1 MRIPVRG
8 FVLVA
13 LFLASTASAD
23 DKKPP
28 PPPTPDPALTASFKP
43 DLGTWSCT
51 GKMKVGDAEFPTQA
65 QMKISA
71 ELGGFLYAGEYSI
84 PKSKAIPTG
93 MKAHVHWTW
102 DPASKKLIEFGVDNF
117 GNVFRGTAD
126 GYKGDTIVWD
136 EEGTMEGK
144 PIKSRTTVT
153 RKGGKELTVIA
164 EIQKDGAWAPMGE
177 DHCKKK

>member
-13 LFLASTASAD
+13 LVVAVAASAD
-23 DKKPP
+23 DKKAPP
-28 PPPTPDPALTASFKP
+28 LPTPDATLTASFKP
-43 DLGTWSCT
+43 DLGTWSCS
-51 GKMKVGDAEFPTQA
+51 GKMKMGDKDVPTQA

-71 ELGGFLYAGEYSI
+71 ELGGFLYAGEYSL
-84 PKSKAIPTG
+84 PKSKDMPVG
-93 MKAHVHWTW
+93 MKAHIHWAF
-102 DPASKKLIEFGVDNF
+102 DPATKKLIEFGVDNY

-126 GYKGDTIVWD
+126 GFKGDTIVWD
-136 EEGTMEGK
+136 EEGTMDGK

-153 RKGGKELTVIA
+153 RKGKELTVIA